1 MQKLAVSARWRWPW
15 WRDRRGPKAPLA
27 ADMVLHHGTILTV
40 DAKDRVVQAMAIRG
54 GRIVALGSDKAVRA
68 YIGKRTK
75 VIDLA
80 GAPRHRA

>member
-1 MQKLAVSARWRWPW
+1 MQKLAVSGALALALVA
-15 WRDRRGPKAPLA
+15 GSAGAKAPLA

-68 YIGKRTK
+68 
-75 VIDLA
+75 
-80 GAPRHRA
+80 